1 MQRCENE
8 IVNRINACNVT
19 DLLIKMFPHT
29 KRLCKHAKIVDDDQ
43 ELVYMQSTVQQ
54 KFEEQVGN
62 ILSVAQKFFLTE
74 FADVL
79 IESSG
84 SEIEKK
90 LASVPGL
97 IISIF
102 THIAE

>member
-1 MQRCENE
+1 
-8 IVNRINACNVT
+8 
-19 DLLIKMFPHT
+19 
-29 KRLCKHAKIVDDDQ
+29 
-43 ELVYMQSTVQQ
+43 MQSTVQQ

-79 IESSG
+79 LESSG
-84 SEIEKK
+84 SEIETK